1 MKKILF
7 VAIIA
12 TLLIGCN
19 KKEETKSKELARVEQ
34 YSSVVYICT
43 GGYATKYHSTSRCSG
58 FGNCKGDIET
68 ISESQAISSGRTP
81 CKKCY

>member
-1 MKKILF
+1 MRKILF

-12 TLLIGCN
+12 TLLIGCD
-19 KKEETKSKELARVEQ
+19 KKEESKSKELARVEQ

-58 FGNCKGDIET
+58 LGNCKGDIIAVSIDEVG
-68 ISESQAISSGRTP
+68 SRTP

>member
-1 MKKILF
+1 MKKIFMFSLL
-7 VAIIA
+7 AIMFA
-12 TLLIGCN
+12 GCAEPTN
-19 KKEETKSKELARVEQ
+19 QPTNQPELAEN

-58 FGNCKGDIET
+58 FGNCKGDIEA